1 MERQVKKWQMK
12 QVLRKYFAEVTHW
25 CKVEINLWFGSC
37 KSENTPWSRLTSF
50 PPPSSTLQ
58 FSLYE
63 WLVVKPVMTLQQE
76 CESVGRTIWILF
88 SPLLHSTSCRV
99 HVWSP
104 LQCHV
109 YPGSWKSRAVLEIEE
124 RAHGVWVFYY
134 MELPQRGLHS
144 RDKNSFLAQS
154 ICSITDTLP
163 NYSPFVYIE
172 TKIRTSKKSLP
183 AAQDANIQ
191 HTPWI

>member
-25 CKVEINLWFGSC
+25 CKVEINLWFGSR

-88 SPLLHSTSCRV
+88 PPLLHSTSCRV

-109 YPGSWKSRAVLEIEE
+109 YPGSWKSRAVLEIKEKK
-124 RAHGVWVFYY
+124 GPKVCGCF
-134 MELPQRGLHS
+134 
-144 RDKNSFLAQS
+144 
-154 ICSITDTLP
+154 ITWSSLNVAYTP
-163 NYSPFVYIE
+163 V
-172 TKIRTSKKSLP
+172 TKILFLLKAS
-183 AAQDANIQ
+183 AASQILFQITAHLFTLRQ
-191 HTPWI
+191 K